1 MLPSY
6 NIEEMTGKTYG
17 RWTVLGGLR
26 KQSTR
31 PKSSNQTLCQCQCGV
46 KRWVVVNAIRN
57 GRSTSCGCKSKE
69 MHTKMLQRYAALP
82 KSFTTGAAS

>member
-1 MLPSY
+1 
-6 NIEEMTGKTYG
+6 
-17 RWTVLGGLR
+17 
-26 KQSTR
+26 
-31 PKSSNQTLCQCQCGV
+31 
-46 KRWVVVNAIRN
+46 VVVNAIRN